1 MVRGWLRTV
10 ALPGLTAGLAVCA
23 AAVAVAVPT
32 IENKALRV
40 TLDAD
45 AGNLTV
51 LDKRC
56 GALWRQA
63 SLEGLAPK
71 FTSVTSSRN
80 AIGFRLEC
88 GWSADATVGYD
99 CRLRLVGDEPDLRL
113 TAAAAPDLAMPGNS
127 RFLAGFAL
135 EKGDMALAVADYSNG
150 HLYPMDA
157 EGIPCGWLDGDRLDL
172 PVLGICDLATG
183 AACAMILETPEDA
196 IVETRIR
203 AVGSRRLQVPSLQFR
218 PVMGAFGYPRSL
230 LFRFAPKGGYVAVAK
245 AYRSYA
251 GQRGLL
257 ATLASKAKRNPNVAK
272 LFGAPDVWG
281 DASEAFASAA
291 HALGVRKMLIHG
303 RSDAAGMRRIN
314 ALGYVTSE
322 YDNYTDVL
330 PSGPG
335 VPVDSSHD
343 RVPESVTLRSD
354 GTRMPAWLTFDKK
367 TQYMK
372 RCPALW
378 TAAASSVIPDVLKRH
393 PYLGRFIDVTTAE
406 ALYECYDPAHRIDR
420 RGKQK
425 AGADLLDY
433 VRSRGLVV
441 GGEHGIWW
449 GVPHQ
454 DYIEGMM
461 SSYQFSWPAGHLIH
475 PKTKHDGFTDPW
487 GGKTP
492 SWSEYATR
500 GIGHE
505 TRIPLWELVFHDCVV
520 STWYWGDATDWLL
533 EAAPETLPRKDL
545 FNIVYG
551 TMPMLWADA
560 AGSWL
565 RDRPAFLRTC
575 RTTCKVHEAVA
586 TSELVS
592 HTWLTPDRSVQ
603 RSGFANG
610 VVATG
615 NFGPEPC
622 TVAQSGRR
630 WLLPENGY
638 VVSGPGIQASNVLE
652 GGQAVLRVRQGEFR
666 WVSRGS
672 DGWVSFADGPGRRRI
687 LLEGRPL
694 GPGAF
699 DLAAAGVPTGSRCLI
714 YSVDAQGARVRLAAA
729 TGPGQRAPKLA
740 WPGSYEVLTGERAR
754 GSDLAVA
761 AASGSA
767 ATATQ
772 GAPLMDRVVVT
783 NRGAGSAGRITVRW
797 YADAPV
803 PERLLCSRVVPM
815 GSSSRVEV
823 RCPVPTDRVA
833 GAVGLVVSV
842 TSGAP
847 DLGPAD
853 NSLTRSVL
861 VAPRLDP
868 ARLRMEVEAASG
880 NLARTDAVLLL
891 PMPGFAGEPATLDV
905 REILP
910 GGASPRPVPAQFD
923 PAGQDAEARAAFPA
937 ATLCFVAPGEWP
949 AGARRRFAVTWSDRS
964 AVRQKVLAPWSGWV
978 SHDARQV
985 KTPAYSFNL
994 SNGSPSALQVA
1005 GVVDGPVKAS
1015 VVYSSAKTGWVTES
1029 GATRERRIL
1038 SAGPVR
1044 ALVLVRRS
1052 MDGGARYRKLYTIY
1066 RSGYDVSVATNHDAC
1081 IPDRSSYLQ
1090 SGKFTDSGG
1099 VQAQIDGSGD
1109 DEGVSGRTRR
1119 PAWYHVAGSGWSE
1132 AALALGPVS
1141 DISYWDSLARG
1152 GLGFGPAGVPE
1163 HHVRYVFASR
1173 TTDAEWAAGLAAE
1186 AAKPPTVTITKAPR
1200 RADGGRIR

>member
-1 MVRGWLRTV
+1 MVRGWLRTP
-10 ALPGLTAGLAVCA
+10 ALLVGAAGFVVLAVQA
-23 AAVAVAVPT
+23 SAAVST

-45 AGNLTV
+45 AGILTV

-63 SLEGLAPK
+63 ALEGLAPR
-71 FTSVTSSRN
+71 FAAVTASRSS
-80 AIGFRLEC
+80 IGFRLEC
-88 GWSADATVGYD
+88 GWNAGATVGYD
-99 CRLRLVGDEPDLRL
+99 CRLQLVGDEPDLRL

-135 EKGDMALAVADYSNG
+135 AKGDMALAVADYSNG
-150 HLYPMDA
+150 HLYAMDA

-172 PVLGICDLATG
+172 PVLGLCDLTTG

-196 IVETRIR
+196 IVETRLR

-218 PVMGAFGYPRSL
+218 PAMGVFGYPRSV

-245 AYRSYA
+245 AYRRYA
-251 GQRGLL
+251 ARRGLL
-257 ATLASKAKRNPNVAK
+257 VTLASKAKRNPNVAR

-291 HALGVRKMLIHG
+291 YAVGVRKMLIHG
-303 RSDAAGMRRIN
+303 RSDAVEMRRIN
-314 ALGYVTSE
+314 ALGYVTSD

-378 TAAASSVIPDVLKRH
+378 TAAAAAVIPDVLKRS

-425 AGADLLDY
+425 AGADLLAY

-449 GVPHQ
+449 GAPHQ

-475 PKTKHDGFTDPW
+475 PKTKQDGFTDPW

-492 SWSEYATR
+492 AWSEYATR

-565 RDRPAFLRTC
+565 RDRTAFLRTC
-575 RTTCKVHEAVA
+575 RTACKVHEAVA

-592 HTWLTPDRSVQ
+592 HAWLTPDRAVQ
-603 RSGFANG
+603 RSRFHNG

-615 NFGPEPC
+615 NFGREPR
-622 TVAQSGRR
+622 TVEQAGRR

-638 VVSGPGIQASNVLE
+638 VVSGPGIQASSALE
-652 GGQAVLRVRQGEFR
+652 GGVAVLRVRQGEFR

-694 GPGAF
+694 GPGTF
-699 DLAAAGVPTGSRCLI
+699 DLSAAGVPSGSPCLV
-714 YSVDAQGARVRLAAA
+714 YSVDACGARVRLVAAV
-729 TGPGQRAPKLA
+729 GPGRRAPELP
-740 WPGSYEVLTGERAR
+740 WPGSYEALTGERAR
-754 GSDLAVA
+754 GCDLAVA
-761 AASGSA
+761 AAPGVASA
-767 ATATQ
+767 TTQ

-783 NRGAGSAGRITVRW
+783 NRGAGSAGRVTLRW
-797 YADAPV
+797 YADAQL

-815 GSSSRVEV
+815 GSASRIEV

-833 GAVGLVVSV
+833 GVVDLVVSV
-842 TSGAP
+842 ASSTA
-847 DLGPAD
+847 DLGPGD
-853 NSLTRSVL
+853 NSLSRAVRVS
-861 VAPRLDP
+861 PRPDP
-868 ARLRMEVEAASG
+868 APWRMEVEADPG
-880 NLARTDAVLLL
+880 DLARTDAVLLL
-891 PMPGFAGEPATLDV
+891 PMPDFAGEPGAVVV
-905 REILP
+905 REILLN
-910 GGASPRPVPAQFD
+910 GAESRPVPAQLD
-923 PAGQDAEARAAFPA
+923 PAGQGAEARAAFPA
-937 ATLCFVAPGEWP
+937 ATLCFMAPGEWP

-964 AVRQKVLAPWSGWV
+964 AGRQTALAPWSGWV
-978 SHDARQV
+978 SPDARQV
-985 KTPAYSFNL
+985 RTPAYSFDL
-994 SNGSPSALQVA
+994 TNGSPSALKVA
-1005 GVVDGPVKAS
+1005 GVIDSPVKAS
-1015 VVYSSAKTGWVTES
+1015 VIYSSAKTGWVTES
-1029 GATRERRIL
+1029 GATLERRIL

-1052 MDGGARYRKLYTIY
+1052 MDGGAWYRKLYTIY
-1066 RSGYDVSVATNHDAC
+1066 RSGYDVSVATNHGGC
-1081 IPDRSSYLQ
+1081 IPDRSYYSQ

-1099 VQAQIDGSGD
+1099 AQALIDGSGD
-1109 DEGVSGRTRR
+1109 DEGISGRTRN
-1119 PAWYHVAGSGWSE
+1119 PVWYHVTGAGWSE
-1132 AALALGPVS
+1132 AAVALGPVS
-1141 DISYWDSLARG
+1141 GISYWDSSARG

-1163 HHVRYVFASR
+1163 HRVRYVFASR
-1173 TTDAEWAAGLAAE
+1173 PTGAEWAAALAVE
-1186 AAKPPTVTITKAPR
+1186 AAKPPTVTVTHAPR
-1200 RADGGRIR
+1200 RADGTAK

>member
-1 MVRGWLRTV
+1 MVRGWLRSAALTV
-10 ALPGLTAGLAVCA
+10 VIVGLCAGTPQALTAA
-23 AAVAVAVPT
+23 PT
-32 IENKALRV
+32 IENRALRV
-40 TLDAD
+40 TLDAE
-45 AGNLTV
+45 AGSVTV

-63 SLEGLAPK
+63 TLEGLAPK
-71 FTSVTSSRN
+71 FTSVTASGS

-88 GWSADATVGYD
+88 GWNSGATVSYD
-99 CRLRLVGDEPDLRL
+99 CRLALVHDEPDLRL

-172 PVLGICDLATG
+172 PVLGLCDLATG
-183 AACAMILETPEDA
+183 SACAMILETPEDA
-196 IVETRIR
+196 IVETRLR
-203 AVGSRRLQVPSLQFR
+203 AVGSRRLQTPSLQFR
-218 PVMGAFGYPRSL
+218 PVMGKFGYPRSV
-230 LFRFAPKGGYVAVAK
+230 LFRFAPKGGYVAAAK
-245 AYRSYA
+245 AYRRYA
-251 GQRGLL
+251 ARRGLL
-257 ATLASKAKRNPNVAK
+257 VTLASKARRNPNVAK

-281 DASEAFASAA
+281 DASEGFAGAA

-303 RSDAAGMRRIN
+303 RSDAAEMRRIN

-354 GTRMPAWLTFDKK
+354 GVRMPAWLTFDKK

-378 TAAASSVIPDVLKRH
+378 TAAASAVIPDVLKRW

-425 AGADLLDY
+425 AGADLLAY

-475 PKTKHDGFTDPW
+475 PKTKQDGFTDPW

-492 SWSEYATR
+492 AWSEYADR
-500 GIGHE
+500 GIGHG
-505 TRIPLWELVFHDCVV
+505 TRIPFWELVFHDCVV

-575 RTTCKVHEAVA
+575 RTACKVHEAVA
-586 TSELVS
+586 TSELIS
-592 HTWLTPDRSVQ
+592 HTWLTPDRAVQ
-603 RSGFANG
+603 RSRFANG

-615 NFGPEPC
+615 NFGPEPR
-622 TVAQSGRR
+622 TVEQAGRR

-638 VVSGPGIQASNVLE
+638 VVSGPGIQASNALE
-652 GGQAVLRVRQGEFR
+652 GGRAVIRVRQGDFR

-694 GPGAF
+694 GAEGF
-699 DLAAAGVPTGSRCLI
+699 DLAAAGVPSGSRCLI
-714 YSVDAQGARVRLAAA
+714 YSVDARGARLRLVAAA
-729 TGPGQRAPKLA
+729 GPGQSAPKPP
-740 WPGSYEVLTGERAR
+740 WPGAYEALIGGRAL
-754 GSDLAVA
+754 GCDLAVTA
-761 AASGSA
+761 APGAASA
-767 ATATQ
+767 ATQ

-783 NRGAGSAGRITVRW
+783 NRGAGSAGRVTVRW
-797 YADAPV
+797 YADAPL
-803 PERLLCSRVVPM
+803 PARLLCSRVVPM
-815 GSSSRVEV
+815 GSSGRIEV

-833 GAVGLVVSV
+833 GQLNLMVSV
-842 TSGAP
+842 TPSVP

-853 NSLTRSVL
+853 NSLSRAVR
-861 VAPRLDP
+861 VAPRP
-868 ARLRMEVEAASG
+868 GHAQWRMELQADAG
-880 NLARTDAVLLL
+880 RLARTDAVMLL
-891 PMPGFAGEPATLDV
+891 PMPGFTGEPATVEV
-905 REILP
+905 REVLAN
-910 GGASPRPVPAQFD
+910 GTALVPAQLD
-923 PAGQDAEARAAFPA
+923 PAGQGAEAAAACPT
-937 ATLCFVAPGEWP
+937 ATLCFVAPGRWP
-949 AGARRRFAVTWSDRS
+949 AGTRRRFVVTWSDPAPGRPR
-964 AVRQKVLAPWSGWV
+964 ALAPWSGWV
-978 SHDARQV
+978 SHDARRV
-985 KTPAYSFNL
+985 ETPAYSFDI
-994 SNGSPSALQVA
+994 SNGSVSALQVVGA
-1005 GVVDGPVKAS
+1005 TGGPVKAS
-1015 VVYSSAKTGWVTES
+1015 VIYSSAATGWVTES
-1029 GATRERRIL
+1029 GAVRERRIL
-1038 SAGPVR
+1038 TSGPVR
-1044 ALVLVRRS
+1044 ALVLVKRT
-1052 MDGGARYRKLYTIY
+1052 MDGGAWYRKLYTIY
-1066 RSGYDVSVATNHDAC
+1066 RSGYDVSVVTNHGAC
-1081 IPDRSSYLQ
+1081 IPDRSYYSQ
-1090 SGKFTDSGG
+1090 SGKLTDSGG

-1109 DEGVSGRTRR
+1109 DEGVSGRTQS
-1119 PAWYHVAGSGWSE
+1119 PAWYHVTGAGWSE
-1132 AALALGPVS
+1132 AAVPLGPVS
-1141 DISYWDSLARG
+1141 GISYWDSSARG
-1152 GLGFGPAGVPE
+1152 GLGFGPTGAPE
-1163 HHVRYVFASR
+1163 HRVRYWFASR
-1173 TTDAEWAAGLAAE
+1173 STGADWAAAVAAE
-1186 AAKPPTVTITKAPR
+1186 AAGPPTVMITQAPR
-1200 RADGGRIR
+1200 RAGGSK